1 MSTFIVA
8 YKNNAVVG
16 YIQKVSIKNNTY
28 KLTTDITEAK
38 NYNGNANRVADDL
51 SFLKHL
57 NTGYVFDFVS
67 IH

>member
-8 YKNNAVVG
+8 YKNNVVVG
-16 YIQKVSIKNNTY
+16 YIQKISIKNNTY
-28 KLTTDITEAK
+28 KLTTYMTEAK
-38 NYNGNANRVADDL
+38 NYKGDANRVADDL
-51 SFLKHL
+51 NFLKHL